1 MAPAGSQG
9 LSENGLLPVGKAREE
24 TPTVNLRSNRETVF
38 VPKVEDV
45 AMCTALKLRFLFAIS
60 GRVFVRGTFSVPSS

>member
-1 MAPAGSQG
+1 VAPAGSQG

-45 AMCTALKLRFLFAIS
+45 AHVHST
-60 GRVFVRGTFSVPSS
+60 